1 MNYVDNDELYR
12 VLCEWH
18 EQKEIAL
25 AEGKDPPRL
34 PEYVGEVI
42 LKQVEGMAMRYNFRN
57 YTWIEEMKGE
67 GIIKAVAAMNKFD
80 PTRVG
85 RSGKVNPFGFINFVI
100 WRAFGGVISSE
111 KKRNEELKNMMTD
124 PGYQSYEA
132 DEYSDHDIDNSG
144 LSDFFYRGA

>member
-18 EQKEIAL
+18 ERKEAAI
-25 AEGKDPPRL
+25 AEGKEPPKL

-42 LKQVEGMAMRYNFRN
+42 LKQVDGMATRWNFRN
-57 YTWIEEMKGE
+57 YTWIDEMKGE

-80 PTRVG
+80 PNRLG
-85 RSGKVNPFGFINFVI
+85 KSGKVNPYGFINFVV
-100 WRAFGGVISSE
+100 WRAFGGVIGSE

-124 PGYQSYEA
+124 PGYQSFEA
-132 DEYSDHDIDNSG
+132 DEFSDQDIDNSG